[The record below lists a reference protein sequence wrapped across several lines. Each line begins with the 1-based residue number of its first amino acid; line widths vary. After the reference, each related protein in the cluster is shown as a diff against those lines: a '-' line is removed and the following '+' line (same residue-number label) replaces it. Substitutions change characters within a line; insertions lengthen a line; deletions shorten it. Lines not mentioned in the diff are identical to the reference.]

1 MKRIVTA
8 AILIP
13 LVLLAV
19 FRAPLWLFLLITAV
33 VALAAAFEYLD
44 IAAEYGFEPFRLLTY
59 LYVAALFVIYFC
71 ADRTPTATA
80 PMAGLFSLLNEEAMV
95 LMLLLFTPFLL
106 LTAAMG
112 RDDLKTAL
120 PGAAMSYLAIPY
132 VGLPLLLLAVL
143 RQLER
148 GWVFVLFTFFA
159 VWVGDTAAMYVG
171 KSMGRHKLAPRISP
185 GKTVEGTVASLLFSV
200 GVCCV
205 FAHFVPEIAAA
216 LGRAHLLAEAQES
229 LLYGTPAYG
238 RVPLWLAALVA
249 AAINA
254 AAQLGDLLESA
265 LKRGAGVKDSGTI
278 LPGHGGILDRIDAL
292 LLALPVA
299 FVLFMAFG
307 GKFVRG

>member
-1 MKRIVTA
+1 MKRILTA

-33 VALAAAFEYLD
+33 VALAAAFEYLG
-44 IAAEYGFEPFRLLTY
+44 IAASYGLEPFKLLTY
-59 LYVAALFVIYFC
+59 IYVAALFVIYWY
-71 ADRTPTATA
+71 AQSASAPGSGAATLL
-80 PMAGLFSLLNEEAMV
+80 AGLLL
-95 LMLLLFTPFLL
+95 LLLFAPFLL
-106 LTAAMG
+106 MTAALG
-112 RDDLKTAL
+112 REELKAAL
-120 PGAAMSYLAIPY
+120 PGAAMSYLALPY
-132 VGLPLLLLAVL
+132 LGLPLLLLALL
-143 RQLER
+143 RQAPR
-148 GWVFVLFTFFA
+148 GWIYVLFTFFA

-200 GVCCV
+200 GVCCL
-205 FAHFVPEIAAA
+205 FAHYVPEIAAA
-216 LGRAHLLAEAQES
+216 LGRAHLLVEKPES
-229 LLYGTPAYG
+229 LLIAAPAYG
-238 RVPLWLAALVA
+238 RAPLWLAALVA

-265 LKRGAGVKDSGTI
+265 IKRGAGVKDSGTM

-299 FVLFMAFG
+299 FVLFMALG
-307 GKFVRG
+307 EKFVRG

>member
-33 VALAAAFEYLD
+33 VALAAAFEFLG
-44 IAAEYGFEPFRLLTY
+44 IAASYGLEPFRVPTY
-59 LYVAALFVIYFC
+59 LYVAALFVIYWY
-71 ADRTPTATA
+71 AQGRSAHGEGGATLL
-80 PMAGLFSLLNEEAMV
+80 AG
-95 LMLLLFTPFLL
+95 LMLLLLFAPFLL
-106 LTAAMG
+106 MTAALG
-112 RDDLKTAL
+112 CENLKAAL
-120 PGAAMSYLAIPY
+120 PGAAMSYLALPY
-132 VGLPLLLLAVL
+132 LGLPLLLLVLL
-143 RQLER
+143 RQAPR
-148 GWVFVLFTFFA
+148 GWIYVLFTFFA

-200 GVCCV
+200 GVCCL
-205 FAHFVPEIAAA
+205 FAHYVPEIAAA
-216 LGRAHLLAEAQES
+216 LGRAHLLVEKPES
-229 LLYGTPAYG
+229 LLIAAPVFG
-238 RVPLWLAALVA
+238 RAPLWLAALVA

-265 LKRGAGVKDSGTI
+265 LKRGAGVKDSGTM

-299 FVLFMAFG
+299 FVLFIAFG